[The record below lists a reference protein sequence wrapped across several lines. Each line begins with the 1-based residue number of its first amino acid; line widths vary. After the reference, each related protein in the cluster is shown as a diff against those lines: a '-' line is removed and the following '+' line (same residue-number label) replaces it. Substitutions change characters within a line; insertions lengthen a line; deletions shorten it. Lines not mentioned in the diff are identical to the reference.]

1 MQVVKMDTEKKS
13 NNIIN
18 HRPNDFQSF
27 IGQKQIK
34 KVLNNAI
41 FSSKKRW
48 DSLGHILFSGD
59 SGFGKTTLAHIVSE
73 NMKTNIKVMTAY
85 AIDKPADMITVLNQL
100 EENDLLFIDE
110 IHRLKPKIEEML
122 YIAMEDFRIDMVM
135 GDGEAMGIP
144 LNRFTLIGATT
155 KLENLSEPLKNR
167 FVYKFHFQYYTD
179 KEKEQ
184 IVSRYLSMFGIQ
196 ALDNVE
202 VSIAKKVQPVPR
214 EIKNFCIKI
223 RDWLISTWFKEENLT
238 IDKELFSQFAIW
250 IQAQDEWL
258 SDLQNRYMK
267 ILEKRGIVG
276 LSTLSQLLW
285 VSEKVIEKDIEP
297 MLLNLGKI
305 EKGMKGRE
313 LK

>member
-1 MQVVKMDTEKKS
+1 MDVVKMDTEKKD
-13 NNIIN
+13 NNTIN
-18 HRPNDFQSF
+18 YRPESFQDFVWQE
-27 IGQKQIK
+27 QIK

-41 FSSKKRW
+41 FSSKKRG
-48 DSLGHILFSGD
+48 DSLWHVLFSGD
-59 SGFGKTTLAHIVSE
+59 SGFGKTTLAHIISE
-73 NMKTNIKVMTAY
+73 DMDTNIKVMTAY

-135 GDGEAMGIP
+135 GDGEAMAIP

-155 KLENLSEPLKNR
+155 KLESLSDPLKNR

-179 KEKEQ
+179 QEKEK

-196 ALDNVE
+196 AIGDVE
-202 VSIAKKVQPVPR
+202 VYIAKKVQPVPR
-214 EIKNFCIKI
+214 EIKNFCVKI
-223 RDWLISTWFKEENLT
+223 RDWLISTGFKEENLT
-238 IDKELFSQFAIW
+238 IDEELFAQFAVW
-250 IQAQDEWL
+250 IQAQDEGL
-258 SDLQNRYMK
+258 SDLQNRYLK
-267 ILEKRGIVG
+267 ILEKRGVVW

-305 EKGMKGRE
+305 EKGMKGRC
-313 LK
+313 LR